1 MEKEDFLRLLRD
13 EVEEFKSAVS
23 TQNGD
28 WIVKGFIDIAR
39 NVYTISMD
47 TKVISKVIEILL
59 FPRLS
64 SFAERNSLIIILP
77 KHQNFYPD
85 ISFVDSSGC
94 YFALDIK
101 STYRIGNRYVNG
113 MTLGTFTGYFRDRES
128 TKNITLPYNSYK
140 GHFVL
145 GVIYTRVN
153 VYEQRI
159 YSLNELEH
167 IKSVIGNFSFFI
179 HEKYCIASDRPGSGN
194 TRNIGSVT
202 EFDKLVNGSGP
213 FAQLG
218 EKVFDEYWTYYL
230 TRDMARAAKL
240 TNPPYTDLPS
250 YLKYKEQYKELKK

>member
-1 MEKEDFLRLLRD
+1 MNKHGERRFLRLLRD

-39 NVYTISMD
+39 NVYTISID

-64 SFAERNSLIIILP
+64 SFAERNSLSIRLP
-77 KHQNFYPD
+77 EHQNFYPD

-101 STYRIGNRYVNG
+101 STYRIDDRYVNG
-113 MTLGTFTGYFRDRES
+113 MTLGTFTGYFRDRKS
-128 TKNITLPYNSYK
+128 TKNITRPYNSYK

-145 GVIYTRVN
+145 GVIYTKIDKL
-153 VYEQRI
+153 YEQRI
-159 YSLNELEH
+159 YSLNELEY

-179 HEKYCIASDRPGSGN
+179 HEKYRIASDRPGSGN

-202 EFDKLVNGSGP
+202 EVDKLVNGSGP
-213 FAQLG
+213 FAALG
-218 EKVFDEYWTYYL
+218 EEVFDDYWTYYL
-230 TRDMARAAKL
+230 TRDMARAAEL

-250 YLKYKEQYKELKK
+250 YLEYKKLKK